1 MKKLRPPLHAYVLTE
16 YKYRQDGTE
25 DKVTFITDARTA
37 NEYLDLANKAES
49 RVQLLEAAFLIVC
62 LFVVQFHRPI
72 VESIDNVVLKIALF
86 VVPALVLIALYYSI
100 TKYTRSHAVCSRMA
114 NIYAG
119 QGPSKLH
126 DPYE

>member
-37 NEYLDLANKAES
+37 NEYLQLADQAS
-49 RVQLLEAAFLIVC
+49 MWVQAFEAALVLVC
-62 LFVVQFHRPI
+62 LYLVQFHQAI
-72 VESIDNVVLKIALF
+72 VESIDNVALKIVLF
-86 VVPALVLIALYYSI
+86 VVPALVLIALYYFI
-100 TKYTRSHAVCSRMA
+100 TKYQRSHAVCSRMA